1 MKTAVITIVSSV
13 TIVVIMS
20 GMKETGITGIIVV
33 KKAAE
38 ITIVRTTGRTREK
51 ITEVTENVPTSA
63 GITTGGT
70 DGGTEIL
77 IKTIRMDQTVENVAE
92 TIIHSHERLDELHR
106 NGYRIIQDKGRF
118 CFGMDAVLLSGFA
131 KVKPDEQALDLGTGT
146 GIIPILLEAKTD
158 GRHFVGLEI
167 QEESADMASR
177 SVAYNGL
184 EEKIEIVT
192 GDIKDASNIFGASS
206 FDVITTN
213 PPYMIGQ
220 HGLKNEENAKA
231 IARHEILCT
240 LDDVLRESAKI
251 LKPGGR
257 FYMVHRPF
265 RLAEILSAMVQ
276 YRIEPKRMRL
286 VYPFVDKEPNMV
298 LIEGLRGGR
307 SRMTVEK
314 PLIVYKEPGVYT
326 DEIYDI
332 YGY

>member
-1 MKTAVITIVSSV
+1 
-13 TIVVIMS
+13 
-20 GMKETGITGIIVV
+20 
-33 KKAAE
+33 
-38 ITIVRTTGRTREK
+38 
-51 ITEVTENVPTSA
+51 
-63 GITTGGT
+63 
-70 DGGTEIL
+70 
-77 IKTIRMDQTVENVAE
+77 MDQTVENVAE
-92 TIIHSHERLDELHR
+92 TIIYSHERLDELHR

-220 HGLKNEENAKA
+220 HGLKNEEDAKA

-314 PLIVYKEPGVYT
+314 PLIVYREPGVYT